1 MGIYS
6 RALNHIDMIRVKE
19 LREEKIKRR
28 KDAKEYV
35 EQIRNELK
43 NLNSPEFS
51 NWRCN
56 IDEGMTSSGLF
67 QTNLPAMGDVDLVT
81 TEQTF
86 DTRFN
91 GGNDSVSGSEVHLS
105 GSSNSI
111 VGGSHTIYR
120 RAMFKVD
127 ASKASTLKQTIAKGG
142 GTSSWT
148 DRDPAQSFDDQVKL
162 NVYF

>member
-67 QTNLPAMGDVDLVT
+67 QTTLPATGDLELVPT
-81 TEQTF
+81 TDNVT
-86 DTRFN
+86 
-91 GGNDSVSGSEVHLS
+91 
-105 GSSNSI
+105 SSNFTTNLNWSASDGVATSSDSSSMI
-111 VGGSHTIYR
+111 IPGASHTVWR
-120 RAMFKVD
+120 RADMKIP
-127 ASKASTLKQTIAKGG
+127 L
-142 GTSSWT
+142 
-148 DRDPAQSFDDQVKL
+148 PADQHITTV
-162 NVYF
+162 V